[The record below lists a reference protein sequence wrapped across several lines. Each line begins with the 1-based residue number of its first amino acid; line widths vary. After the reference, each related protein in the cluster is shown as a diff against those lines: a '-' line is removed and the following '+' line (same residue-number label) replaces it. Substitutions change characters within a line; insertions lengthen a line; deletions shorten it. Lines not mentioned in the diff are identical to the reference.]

1 MLQTK
6 TVSPELLGLL
16 TQLIQLETLQPLR
29 LVGGTALALQLG
41 HRNSVDIDLFGQHS
55 LDDNQLVA
63 AMQDIGEVEVVG
75 GSKSIKVYFVNGIK
89 VDIVNYHYPWLD
101 PAITTDNIR
110 MASVRDIAAMKI
122 AAIIQRGSKKD
133 FIDLYFLLQQF
144 TLPEILSFYKQ
155 KITDGNVW
163 MALRSIPYFED
174 ADRQPMPGMYHD
186 ILWDT
191 IKSHIEAATRQCA
204 NL

>member
-55 LDDNQLVA
+55 VDDNQLVA

-122 AAIIQRGSKKD
+122 AAITQRGSKKD

-163 MALRSIPYFED
+163 MALRSIPHFED

-186 ILWDT
+186 ISWDT

>member
-55 LDDNQLVA
+55 LDDNQLMA

-101 PAITTDNIR
+101 PAITIDNIR

-122 AAIIQRGSKKD
+122 AAITQRGSKKD

-186 ILWDT
+186 ASWDT
-191 IKSHIEAATRQCA
+191 IKSHIEAAARQCA